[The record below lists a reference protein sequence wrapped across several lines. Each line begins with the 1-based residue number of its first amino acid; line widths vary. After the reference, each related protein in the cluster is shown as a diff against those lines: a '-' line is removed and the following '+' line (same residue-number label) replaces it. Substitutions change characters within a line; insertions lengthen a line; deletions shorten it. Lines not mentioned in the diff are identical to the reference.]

1 MRTLEISGLD
11 GEAPGDIVGAIAG
24 EAGVEA
30 GVVARV
36 ARAAVEAGLD
46 PGEVAVVTPY
56 DDQRDRLR
64 RALAPEDLEVDTV
77 DGVQGREKEVV
88 LVSFVRNPDD
98 ELGFLTDLRRPNV
111 APARPAEARACG
123 GRGHA
128 GLPPGVRRPA
138 RRCPRARPRTRP
150 RVGQDQTWKS
160 RK

>member
-64 RALAPEDLEVDTV
+64 RALATEDLEVDTV

-98 ELGFLTDLRRPNV
+98 ELGFLTDLRRLNV
-111 APARPAEARACG
+111 APARARRKLVLVGDAGTLGSHPAY
-123 GRGHA
+123 A
-128 GLPPGVRRPA
+128 GLLDAARERGRVLDPG
-138 RRCPRARPRTRP
+138 
-150 RVGQDQTWKS
+150 
-160 RK
+160 